1 MTRDAAG
8 FSLVE
13 ALLACALLA
22 MVIIP
27 ALGAFR
33 AHLAAVD
40 RMETRLLADRLL
52 AEQLAES
59 ELRILAGTPG
69 ARPSGYTRDGWRVR
83 EKEPE
88 FEPCGTNRLW
98 HLTIAVTDPR
108 AQLTVDGTRVLI
120 HAPPPQERTP

>member
-1 MTRDAAG
+1 MTRRTAG

-22 MVIIP
+22 AVIIP

-40 RMETRLLADRLL
+40 RMETRLLADHLL

-69 ARPSGYTRDGWRVR
+69 ARPSGYARDGWRVR
-83 EKEPE
+83 EKEPA

-98 HLTIAVTDPR
+98 RMAIAVTDPR
-108 AQLTVDGTRVLI
+108 AQLTVDETRLLI
-120 HAPPPQERTP
+120 HAPPPKERMP